1 MTDAVQ
7 GMDNILGYLEGISDE
22 RDSVPLLLAV
32 RNQWPAVKTEIERLR
47 TENACLRDARPPAP
61 AP

>member
-32 RNQWPAVKTEIERLR
+32 RDQWPLVKTEIERLR
-47 TENACLRDARPPAP
+47 TENACLRAAQTPP
-61 AP
+61 